1 MIRNTTKDH
10 KTFASRLTH
19 IMQIQAQYGRLW
31 LRSRFRRMTVPTSVK
46 IFLLALLG
54 LTALAITGTLLLI
67 LDVIAL
73 MLSVMKRPF
82 QRGNLPQRYLM
93 RKPV

>member
-1 MIRNTTKDH
+1 MSRIPPKSRKN
-10 KTFASRLTH
+10 FARRLTH
-19 IMQIQAQYGRLW
+19 IMQIQTQYGRLW
-31 LRSRFRRMTVPTSVK
+31 LRSRFRRLTIPASVK
-46 IFLLALLG
+46 IVLIALLG

-73 MLSVMKRPF
+73 MSRVLKRPF
-82 QRGNLPQRYLM
+82 QRGNFRVRSLA

>member
-1 MIRNTTKDH
+1 MIMNTTRDR
-10 KTFASRLTH
+10 KTFAARLTH
-19 IMQIQAQYGRLW
+19 IMQIQTQYGRLW
-31 LRSRFRRMTVPTSVK
+31 LRSRFRRMKVPASVK

-54 LTALAITGTLLLI
+54 LSALAITGTLLLI

-73 MLSVMKRPF
+73 MSRILKRPF
-82 QRGNLPQRYLM
+82 QRGCFRQRYLM